1 MKLDVDDRET
11 LHMIARTSV
20 RTKLSGAFADQLAA
34 IVLDAV
40 LTVRVVDEKI
50 DLHMVEI
57 MHMKHKVRSVGNR
70 PFEPR
75 AITPFSIRMTSDR
88 QGFGSSQRYSP

>member
-1 MKLDVDDRET
+1 MKAYIRTHMGIPPTIPKQVNLDVDDRET

-20 RTKLSGAFADQLAA
+20 RTKLAGAFADQLAA

-57 MHMKHKVRSVGNR
+57 MHMKHKVRTDGN
-70 PFEPR
+70 
-75 AITPFSIRMTSDR
+75 
-88 QGFGSSQRYSP
+88 